1 MTWAANVVC
10 IICDICCSS
19 QKERKKQKKK
29 KSQSCHVS
37 TINLFMVV
45 TISSIFYVI
54 GEVLYAVHTGFFTDV
69 DTVLKIIHVDL

>member
-1 MTWAANVVC
+1 MNNKC
-10 IICDICCSS
+10 R
-19 QKERKKQKKK
+19 KLYKRHLLFKPKRKKETEKE

>member
-1 MTWAANVVC
+1 MSQIIQTTFVV
-10 IICDICCSS
+10 
-19 QKERKKQKKK
+19 QAKKKERNRKR